1 MTASTYISPNSD
13 IHILSRAF
21 LRKGSS
27 VILCKAKG
35 YDYYFLPGGHVENG
49 ESARSALARELQEE
63 LGSAKYE
70 IASYIGM
77 CEQIFPLKNG
87 QLQHEITIVFDVAVS
102 DEFIVESNEE
112 KLDFIPVPLSEL
124 KDQQILPKQL
134 KEAIL
139 EWLDNK
145 RIFFKEL

>member
-1 MTASTYISPNSD
+1 MPASTYLSPSSD
-13 IHILSRAF
+13 IHVLSRAL
-21 LRKGSS
+21 LRKGNS

-63 LGSAKYE
+63 LGDANYE

-87 QLQHEITIVFDVAVS
+87 KIQHEITIVFDVEVS

-112 KLDFIPVPLSEL
+112 KLEFTPVPLSEL
-124 KDQQILPKQL
+124 KDQQILPEQL
-134 KEAIL
+134 KEAIV